1 MATNKPK
8 SRYSPGT
15 TKKLRLPKIGR
26 PKRKSLFEE
35 YFYAFLVIIFVVVA
49 VLGIAGGMEGYN
61 AVVAGLWFAVF
72 TWFAEQLRRY
82 FKEKSSPAGAKKE
95 AQAAKTPAVVTKVPL
110 SPNLKPMIGP
120 QWPLKVDKGPA
131 QAAGKPA
138 PPGNKPV
145 FVYERPTLPDR
156 KPRLPANWP
165 GRQDKKP
172 KR

>member
-1 MATNKPK
+1 MATNKPQ
-8 SRYSPGT
+8 SRYSPGA

-35 YFYAFLVIIFVVVA
+35 YFYAFLAIIFVVVA

-82 FKEKSSPAGAKKE
+82 LKEKSSPTAVKKAAQRAK
-95 AQAAKTPAVVTKVPL
+95 AAPLATKVPL

-120 QWPLKVDKGPA
+120 QWPLKTDKEPA
-131 QAAGKPA
+131 QAPGKPT

-145 FVYERPTLPDR
+145 FVYQRPTLPDR

>member
-1 MATNKPK
+1 MATNKPNA
-8 SRYSPGT
+8 RYSPGM

-82 FKEKSSPAGAKKE
+82 LKEKSSPAAAKKE
-95 AQAAKTPAVVTKVPL
+95 AQQAKAALAAKVPL

-120 QWPLKVDKGPA
+120 QWPLEADKGPA
-131 QAAGKPA
+131 QAGGKPA

-145 FVYERPTLPDR
+145 FVYQRPTLPDR

>member
-8 SRYSPGT
+8 SRYSPGA

-26 PKRKSLFEE
+26 PKSKSLFEE
-35 YFYAFLVIIFVVVA
+35 YFYTFLVIIFVAVA

-82 FKEKSSPAGAKKE
+82 FNEKSSPA
-95 AQAAKTPAVVTKVPL
+95 AAKQQAQQAKAALAATKVPL

-120 QWPLKVDKGPA
+120 QWPLKADKEPA
-131 QAAGKPA
+131 QAGAKPE
-138 PPGNKPV
+138 PPGKKPV
-145 FVYERPTLPDR
+145 FVYQRPTLPDR